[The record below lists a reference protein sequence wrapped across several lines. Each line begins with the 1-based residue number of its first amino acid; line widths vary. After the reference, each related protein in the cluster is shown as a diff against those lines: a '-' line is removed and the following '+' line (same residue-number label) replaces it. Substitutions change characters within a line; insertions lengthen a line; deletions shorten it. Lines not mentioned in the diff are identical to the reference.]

1 MNLTGQ
7 CSVSIPYNQE
17 TKPVLR
23 QKKHCGALRK
33 QGKSGITRMGE
44 YKRREGESLQLE
56 GGPNG
61 GLRVER
67 EQNALTS
74 LHLLAVLGHV
84 IWADGA

>member
-1 MNLTGQ
+1 
-7 CSVSIPYNQE
+7 
-17 TKPVLR
+17 
-23 QKKHCGALRK
+23 
-33 QGKSGITRMGE
+33 MGE